1 MAYLAVA
8 IVALL
13 IGGLSVAYV
22 YRRPDA
28 TTTALDTLQ
37 ESHARAHEADEAEA
51 KTADPVDYVRTGLER
66 LR

>member
-1 MAYLAVA
+1 MTYLAVA
-8 IVALL
+8 VIALL

-28 TTTALDTLQ
+28 TTLALDTLQ
-37 ESHARAHEADEAEA
+37 EAHERAHEADEAEA